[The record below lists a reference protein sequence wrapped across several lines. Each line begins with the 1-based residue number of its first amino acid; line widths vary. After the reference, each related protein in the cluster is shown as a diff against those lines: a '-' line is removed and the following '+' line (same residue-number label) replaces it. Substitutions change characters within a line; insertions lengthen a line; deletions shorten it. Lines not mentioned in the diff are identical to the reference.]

1 MTALDTDG
9 AIPVRARVVPGV
21 MADELNT
28 LLHAAG
34 EQPPFVLVAPSF
46 GSYNAVMF
54 AHQFPGEV
62 AGLVLIDGLHT
73 FSDFPFSLNEK
84 LSLRTMQFLL
94 PFGLPR
100 WRKWCGGAGPESTRR
115 ERQAITCRPGLYSAF
130 YSERAALPRSVA
142 EIRHVTD
149 LGSLP
154 VIVIA
159 HDPAIVGHSADRDWN
174 LVQQQK
180 LQLSRN
186 SELVVA
192 AGSGHNIPQLRP
204 DVIVSAV
211 KKLSS
216 QASGTGGQPG
226 NSVK

>member
-100 WRKWCGGAGPESTRR
+100 WRKWCGGAGPESQSRR
-115 ERQAITCRPGLYSAF
+115 KTGNH
-130 YSERAALPRSVA
+130 LPA
-142 EIRHVTD
+142 
-149 LGSLP
+149 
-154 VIVIA
+154 
-159 HDPAIVGHSADRDWN
+159 W
-174 LVQQQK
+174 LVFGV
-180 LQLSRN
+180 L
-186 SELVVA
+186 
-192 AGSGHNIPQLRP
+192 
-204 DVIVSAV
+204 
-211 KKLSS
+211 
-216 QASGTGGQPG
+216 
-226 NSVK
+226 